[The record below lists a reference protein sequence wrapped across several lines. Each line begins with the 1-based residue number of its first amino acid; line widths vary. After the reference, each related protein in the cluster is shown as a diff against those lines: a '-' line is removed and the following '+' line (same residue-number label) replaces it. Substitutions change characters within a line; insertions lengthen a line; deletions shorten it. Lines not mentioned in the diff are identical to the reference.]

1 MNDLKYVKKHVLF
14 HCYFCYAVSGMV
26 ILLFGVIL
34 PDLISENNLSFA
46 LAGGLLSF
54 MAIGNL
60 MASIVYPLI
69 SARFSKKSS
78 MVALAVIYPV
88 CLAAFTMRPPVWL
101 MYAMMLLIGIT
112 KGTITIVNNLA
123 VKVATGSSNK
133 YLNLLH
139 MWYAVGAF
147 SCPLLM
153 SLLVSLGFGWRVCV
167 VALAILTCVM
177 VVSYA
182 VMDFTQ
188 IESGAAGEGAGNRE
202 ADRKLRRE
210 SHREPHSRGALDF
223 LRKKTFWVITF
234 LLFFYMGLEN
244 CVNGWFVTYLQDSGA
259 MSAALASTMVS
270 ITWVMIVLGRLV
282 IAQISDRFS
291 PRLILLVI
299 TAMQLGAVVLLV
311 QSRSVTWIVLSLCI
325 LGLGM
330 AGTFPTAMSAVGE
343 TLGSAPI
350 GVSLLTGISSLGG
363 ILTPQVIGVLA
374 DHMGIRAAVLFLVIN
389 GVFLFAC
396 GLLANAKKLKG

>member
-1 MNDLKYVKKHVLF
+1 MDDLKYVKGHVLS
-14 HCYFCYAVSGMV
+14 HCYFCYGVSGMV

-34 PDLISENNLSFA
+34 PDLISENHLSFA

-60 MASIVYPLI
+60 LASVVYPLL
-69 SARFSKKSS
+69 SARFTRKAS
-78 MVALAVIYPV
+78 MVALTVLYPV
-88 CLAAFTMRPPVWL
+88 CLTAFTMRPPVWL

-112 KGTITIVNNLA
+112 KGTVTIVNNLA
-123 VKVATGSSNK
+123 VKVVTRNSNK

-153 SLLVSLGFGWRVCV
+153 SLLAGLGFGWRVGV
-167 VALAILTCVM
+167 LILAILTGAM

-182 VMDFTQ
+182 TMDFTQ
-188 IESGAAGEGAGNRE
+188 IERSGAAGAGGSSAVAAGCWAEGGS
-202 ADRKLRRE
+202 KGTLW
-210 SHREPHSRGALDF
+210 F
-223 LRKKTFWVITF
+223 LKKKIFWVITF
-234 LLFFYMGLEN
+234 LIFFYMGLEN

-270 ITWVMIVLGRLV
+270 ITWVMIVFGRLV
-282 IAQISDRFS
+282 IAQIPDRIS
-291 PRLILLVI
+291 PRLILVVI
-299 TAMQLGAVVLLV
+299 TALQLAAVVVLV
-311 QSRSVTWIVLSLCI
+311 QSRSVTWIVLSLCV

-330 AGTFPTAMSAVGE
+330 AGSFPTAMSVVGE

-350 GVSLLTGISSLGG
+350 GVSLLTGISSFGG

-374 DHMGIRAAVLFLVIN
+374 DHMGIRAAILFLMIN

-396 GLLANAKKLKG
+396 GLLALERANSKK

>member
-1 MNDLKYVKKHVLF
+1 MNDLKYIKGHILF

-34 PDLISENNLSFA
+34 PDLIRENHLSFA

-60 MASIVYPLI
+60 LASIVYPLM
-69 SARFSKKSS
+69 SARFSRKSS

-101 MYAMMLLIGIT
+101 MCAMMLLIGIT
-112 KGTITIVNNLA
+112 KGTVTIVNNLA
-123 VKVATGSSNK
+123 TKVATGNSNK

-147 SCPLLM
+147 ACPLMM
-153 SLLVSLGFGWRVCV
+153 SLLAGLGFSWRVGV
-167 VALAILTCVM
+167 LILALLAGVM

-182 VMDFTQ
+182 TMDFTQ
-188 IESGAAGEGAGNRE
+188 IERRGMGDSIQK
-202 ADRKLRRE
+202 ADRQTD
-210 SHREPHSRGALDF
+210 SRKTLWF
-223 LRKKTFWVITF
+223 LKKRTFWVITF
-234 LLFFYMGLEN
+234 LIFFYMGLEN

-282 IAQISDRFS
+282 IAQISGRFS

-299 TAMQLGAVVLLV
+299 TAIQLAAVVVLV
-311 QSRSVTWIVLSLCI
+311 QSGSLTLTVLSLCL

-330 AGTFPTAMSAVGE
+330 AGSFPTAMSVVGD
-343 TLGSAPI
+343 TLGNAPI
-350 GVSLLTGISSLGG
+350 GVSMLTGISSLGG

-374 DHMGIRAAVLFLVIN
+374 DHLGIRAAILFLLVN
-389 GVFLFAC
+389 GAFLFAC
-396 GLLANAKKLKG
+396 GLLAMDKKSCK

>member
-1 MNDLKYVKKHVLF
+1 MAVKGRILL
-14 HCYFCYAVSGMV
+14 HCNFCYAVSGMV

-34 PDLISENNLSFA
+34 PDLISENHLSFA

-54 MAIGNL
+54 LAIGNL
-60 MASIVYPLI
+60 LASIVYPML
-69 SARFSKKSS
+69 SARFSRKSC

-88 CLAAFTMRPPVWL
+88 CLAAFTMKPPVWL

-123 VKVATGSSNK
+123 TKVATGNSTK

-153 SLLVSLGFGWRVCV
+153 SLLAGLGLSWRVGV
-167 VALAILTCVM
+167 IILVILTGVM
-177 VVSYA
+177 VAAYA
-182 VMDFTQ
+182 AMDFTQ
-188 IESGAAGEGAGNRE
+188 IERQGVGGSIQKADRE
-202 ADRKLRRE
+202 AE
-210 SHREPHSRGALDF
+210 SRGLLWF
-223 LRKKTFWVITF
+223 LKKKIFWVIT
-234 LLFFYMGLEN
+234 LLIFFYMGLEN

-270 ITWVMIVLGRLV
+270 ITWVMIVVGRLV

-291 PRLILLVI
+291 PRRILLVI
-299 TAMQLGAVVLLV
+299 TAMQLAAVAVLV
-311 QSRSVTWIVLSLCI
+311 QSGSVTLTVLSLCL

-330 AGTFPTAMSAVGE
+330 AGSFPTAMSVVGK

-350 GVSLLTGISSLGG
+350 GVSMLTGLSSLGG
-363 ILTPQVIGVLA
+363 ILTPQLIGMLA
-374 DHMGIRAAVLFLVIN
+374 DRFGIRAAILFLPVN
-389 GVFLFAC
+389 GVFLFVC
-396 GLLANAKKLKG
+396 GLLALERRRPE